1 MLHAENNNMAPSVET
16 MTLPCNTNSLLNA
29 AAAAENKLPQS
40 TTEKDMRVTTSSS
53 LISTA
58 QKPTAKPIDKSAK
71 AAMSTYDTPKRPG
84 GTSVVTPGDEADTNN
99 NNEAPTE
106 QNISEARKVSIANST
121 TSTTDNNSMAPPPAV
136 ATNQTVAVAAAVAKS
151 TVQKL
156 SKAIPAP
163 TIKLDPRVSP
173 RSAAPKTIIKPAT
186 TGKQVE
192 PRSLEGV
199 LKKGESATTAIR
211 QQQYQQ
217 QPLHLPK
224 VQPQQLLGAT
234 LVDTSKL
241 SAVAELA
248 AAAAQA
254 AVQGGGLSAS
264 LCSTTPTAITKTISN
279 IPPPSSFLAAQISP
293 LRSSSRKNKGSKMKE
308 ILAAETATDYS
319 PKRSETPPPSDN
331 GANGD
336 VSFYYFCILYFMCYM
351 FYKGF
356 LIFHTVYYSP
366 IYQY

>member
-29 AAAAENKLPQS
+29 AAAADQNKLPQS

-58 QKPTAKPIDKSAK
+58 QKPTAKSMDKAAK
-71 AAMSTYDTPKRPG
+71 AAMGTYATPKRPG

-99 NNEAPTE
+99 NKAPTE

-121 TSTTDNNSMAPPPAV
+121 TSTTDNNSMAPPPTV

-173 RSAAPKTIIKPAT
+173 RSAAPKTVIKPAT
-186 TGKQVE
+186 AGKQVE

-199 LKKGESATTAIR
+199 LKKGESATAIR
-211 QQQYQQ
+211 QNQQQYQQ
-217 QPLHLPK
+217 QLHLPK

-293 LRSSSRKNKGSKMKE
+293 LRSSSRKNKGAKMKE
-308 ILAAETATDYS
+308 ILAAETATDDS
-319 PKRSETPPPSDN
+319 PRRSETPPPPSDN

-336 VSFYYFCILYFMCYM
+336 VSFIIFVSYNLFMW
-351 FYKGF
+351 FIKVF
-356 LIFHTVYYSP
+356 
-366 IYQY
+366 